1 MKLRLTR
8 RAAQDLI
15 EIAEYI
21 RVENPNAAENVRAS
35 IIAAM
40 QTLVRFPRLG
50 RPQTTG
56 NVRKLVTPRYGY
68 VVYYMPDEAR
78 NEVIVLTIQH
88 PSRLA
93 PVER

>member
-21 RVENPNAAENVRAS
+21 RAENPDAAKNVRAS

-40 QTLVRFPRLG
+40 RTLVRFPRLG
-50 RPQTTG
+50 TPQSTE
-56 NVRKLVTPRYGY
+56 NVRKLVTPRFGY
-68 VVYYMPDEAR
+68 VVYYMADEAMD
-78 NEVIVLTIQH
+78 EVIVLTIQH
-88 PSRLA
+88 PSRST
-93 PVER
+93 PFEG